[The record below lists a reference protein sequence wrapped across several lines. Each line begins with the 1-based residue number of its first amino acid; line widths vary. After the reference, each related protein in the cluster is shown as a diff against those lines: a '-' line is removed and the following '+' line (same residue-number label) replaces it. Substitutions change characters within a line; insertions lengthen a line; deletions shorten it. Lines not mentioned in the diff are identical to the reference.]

1 MPSDSPTPQPSDLT
15 IKCPECGSAVP
26 LTQAMAAPL
35 LQAAKDEYQRK
46 LAAKDDEI
54 AKREQELQAEQA
66 KLDEQRKSIDEQV
79 SARVKEREGAIAK
92 AREDLDKAKQS
103 MQDEIDAR
111 VQSQRERL
119 KEEAERKARDAA
131 SLDLKEQKELIE
143 QLQASLK
150 QRDERLDEAR
160 KEKTEFLRMKAELED
175 KEKEIEL
182 TIQQRVAES
191 REEAE
196 SKALQRF
203 EEANKLKNAE
213 KDKQLAD
220 ATERIKELQRKLE
233 QGSQQIQGEVA
244 EMDLEDVLKRAF
256 PFDQFDPV
264 PTGIR
269 GADVLQRV
277 RNEAGQPCGVILW
290 ESKHTKNWSDQWLP
304 KLREDGRTAK
314 ADLLGLVS
322 TILPKDVA
330 NLALKD
336 GVWVC
341 DRACVLGLA
350 TALRAGL
357 LELGKAKAA
366 LDGQQGKME
375 RVYHYL
381 TGPQF
386 SQRIEAIV
394 ESFAT
399 MQDDLAKE
407 KRAIQNQWAK
417 REKQLERAITSAVG
431 MHGDL
436 QGIVGGGLPELP
448 GANVALFGEG
458 ASDLER
464 SDA

>member
-1 MPSDSPTPQPSDLT
+1 
-15 IKCPECGSAVP
+15 
-26 LTQAMAAPL
+26 MAAPL

-46 LAAKDDEI
+46 LVAKDDEI
-54 AKREQELQAEQA
+54 AKRERELKAEQA
-66 KLDEQRKSIDEQV
+66 KLDEQRKAIDEQV
-79 SARVKEREGAIAK
+79 SAKMKEREDAITK
-92 AREDLDKAKQS
+92 QRDELDKAKQS
-103 MQDEIDAR
+103 MQETIDAR

-119 KEEAERKARDAA
+119 KQEAQEKAKAQLATDMAA
-131 SLDLKEQKELIE
+131 KAEQISDLE
-143 QLQASLK
+143 ATLK
-150 QRDERLDEAR
+150 QRDEKLAEAR
-160 KEKTEFLRMKAELED
+160 KLQLDLLKQQRELQEKEAELD
-175 KEKEIEL
+175 L
-182 TIQQRVAES
+182 TIERRLQES
-191 REEAE
+191 KQEAE
-196 SKALQRF
+196 AKALQRF

-213 KDKQLAD
+213 KDKQI
-220 ATERIKELQRKLE
+220 EGMKEQVKDLQRKLD

-256 PFDQFDPV
+256 PFDQFEPV

-290 ESKHTKNWSDQWLP
+290 ESKHTKNWADTWLP
-304 KLREDGRTAK
+304 KLREDGRTAN

-322 TILPKDVA
+322 TVLPKDVT
-330 NLALKD
+330 NLSLKD

-350 TALRAGL
+350 TALRVGL
-357 LELGKAKAA
+357 LELGKAKAT

-381 TGPQF
+381 TGTQF

-448 GANVALFGEG
+448 GAELGLLQGGESNV
-458 ASDLER
+458 
-464 SDA
+464 